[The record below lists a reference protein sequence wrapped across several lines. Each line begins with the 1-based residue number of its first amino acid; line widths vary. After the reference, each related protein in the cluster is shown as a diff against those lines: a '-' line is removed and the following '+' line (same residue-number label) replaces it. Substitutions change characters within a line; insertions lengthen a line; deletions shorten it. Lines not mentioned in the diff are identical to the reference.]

1 MVCFSGFLIAAW
13 KKDEG
18 GVSSLRLYT
27 VDNTSTQNSLKKN
40 EGGLILDP
48 QTQKTQKQFRKR

>member
-1 MVCFSGFLIAAW
+1 MVCFSGFLIAAR

-27 VDNTSTQNSLKKN
+27 VDNTSTQNSLKKD
-40 EGGLILDP
+40 EGGLILEP
-48 QTQKTQKQFRKR
+48 